1 MSDPQ
6 TGTKIIYLTA
16 GAGGMF
22 CGSCM
27 HDNALCGALIQAGW
41 DVQLVSTYT
50 PIRTDEPDVSVDHV
64 LFGGLN
70 VYLQQKIPLFRYLP
84 GVVDRFLDSPRL
96 IKKLTKNA
104 GGTDPKTLGSLAVS
118 MLRGTAGNQ
127 RKEVRRMCK
136 WLALNQPDVLI
147 FSNALIGGCLPE
159 IKKRIGVPVLV
170 TLQGDDVFLDSL
182 QPKFKKRC
190 IDLIAEIANDVD
202 GFIVHSNFY
211 ADYISGYFGIDRA
224 KFYVTPLGLDVRPFW
239 GFQEV
244 RHDLQHRPSDAP
256 GSPLRIGY
264 LARLAPEKG
273 LHNLVDGFIEL
284 KQRPGC
290 QHAKLLIAGWQSN
303 QWDQYTSEQWSKLAA
318 AGLDDDYQNVGSPDR
333 QQKLQFLKD
342 IDVLSVPTEFLE
354 PKGLYAL
361 EAMAAGV
368 PVVLPAHGAFPE
380 LIDSTGGGVLTVPGS
395 ATSWADAMEQL
406 IKRPDH
412 HRALGQRGQQSVHL
426 NRNSG
431 SMADSMG
438 TVIRQ
443 VLGRSGTGPAQ

>member
-1 MSDPQ
+1 MTMSNSNAQ
-6 TGTKIIYLTA
+6 TKVIYLTA

-27 HDNALCGALIQAGW
+27 HDNALASALKGAGW

-50 PIRTDEPDVSVDHV
+50 PIRTDEVDVSVDHV

-84 GVVDRFLDSPRL
+84 TVFDRFLDSPKLIRRL
-96 IKKLTKNA
+96 TANA
-104 GGTDPKTLGSLAVS
+104 AGTDPKTLGALAVS
-118 MLRGTAGNQ
+118 MLKGTDGNQ

-136 WLALNQPDVLI
+136 WLSLAKPDVLI
-147 FSNALIGGCLPE
+147 FSNVLIGGCLPE
-159 IKKRIGVPVLV
+159 IKKQLDVPVLV

-182 QPKFKKRC
+182 LPKFKQQC
-190 IDLIAEIANDVD
+190 VDLIGKIADRVD

-211 ADYISGYFGIDRA
+211 ADYISNYLKIDRA
-224 KFYVTPLGLDVRPFW
+224 KFHVTPLGLDVRPFW
-239 GFQEV
+239 GCHEVQNDVMQQEEN
-244 RHDLQHRPSDAP
+244 AP
-256 GSPLRIGY
+256 FNIGY

-273 LHNLVDGFIEL
+273 LHHLVDGFILL

-290 QHAKLLIAGWQSN
+290 ERARLMIAGWQSD
-303 QWDQYTSEQWSKLAA
+303 QWKDYTEQQWKKLAD
-318 AGLDDDYQNVGSPDR
+318 AGLDGDWENLGSPDR
-333 QQKLQFLKD
+333 QSKMALLQD

-380 LIDSTGGGVLTVPGS
+380 MIDATGGGVLVAPKS
-395 ATSWADAMEQL
+395 AQSWADAMEDMM
-406 IKRPDH
+406 KRPDH
-412 HRALGQRGQQSVHL
+412 LRSLGQRGQQSVHL
-426 NRNSG
+426 YRNSG
-431 SMADSMG
+431 SMAAS
-438 TVIRQ
+438 TSAVIRK
-443 VLGRSGTGPAQ
+443 VLE

>member
-1 MSDPQ
+1 MAKSNAQ
-6 TGTKIIYLTA
+6 TKIIYLTA

-27 HDNALCGALIQAGW
+27 HDNALASALKGADW

-50 PIRTDEPDVSVDHV
+50 PIRTDEANVSVDHV

-84 GVVDRFLDSPRL
+84 SAIDRFLDSPKLIRRL
-96 IKKLTKNA
+96 TA
-104 GGTDPKTLGSLAVS
+104 SAAGTDPKTLGSLAVS
-118 MLRGTAGNQ
+118 MLKGTNGNQ

-136 WLALNQPDVLI
+136 WLTMAKPDVLI
-147 FSNALIGGCLPE
+147 FSNILIGGCLPE
-159 IKKRIGVPVLV
+159 IKKQLDVPVLV

-182 QPKFKKRC
+182 LPKFKQQC
-190 IDLIAEIANDVD
+190 VDLIGKVSDSVD

-211 ADYISGYFGIDRA
+211 ADYISNYLGIDRA
-224 KFYVTPLGLDVRPFW
+224 KFHVTPLGLDVRPFW
-239 GFQEV
+239 GSHEV
-244 RHDLQHRPSDAP
+244 QHDADATP
-256 GSPLRIGY
+256 ADDPFKIGY

-273 LHNLVDGFIEL
+273 LHHLVDGFIEL

-290 QHAKLLIAGWQSN
+290 AHAKLVIAGWQGD
-303 QWDQYTSEQWSKLAA
+303 QWNDYTQQQWQKLAA
-318 AGLDDDYQNVGSPDR
+318 AGLENDWENLGSPDR
-333 QQKLQFLKD
+333 QSKMELLKD

-380 LIDSTGGGVLTVPGS
+380 MIDSTGGGVLVVPKN
-395 ATSWADAMEQL
+395 AQSWAQAMEDL
-406 IKRPDH
+406 IKRPQ
-412 HRALGQRGQQSVHL
+412 HRRVLGQRGQQSVHM

-431 SMADSMG
+431 SMAAS
-438 TVIRQ
+438 TSAVIRK
-443 VLGRSGTGPAQ
+443 VLDPPL